1 MPGAGKQILES
12 KPVMLPFLAFPI
24 AFLCGSMPTALVM
37 GKLKGI
43 DITKHGSGNI
53 GATNAF
59 RVLGKSWGIACLVID
74 ALKGYLPA
82 MAFGVGWFIG
92 RTLPA
97 GALIAVAG
105 LGARTALLASVENAV
120 LGQLRNHLV
129 NEKEMR
135 DERR

>member
-1 MPGAGKQILES
+1 MSLERFEAELRRQLRERPYWTS
-12 KPVMLPFLAFPI
+12 
-24 AFLCGSMPTALVM
+24 
-37 GKLKGI
+37 
-43 DITKHGSGNI
+43 
-53 GATNAF
+53 
-59 RVLGKSWGIACLVID
+59 
-74 ALKGYLPA
+74 A

-120 LGQLRNHLV
+120 LGQLRNQLV
-129 NEKEMR
+129 NEKETR